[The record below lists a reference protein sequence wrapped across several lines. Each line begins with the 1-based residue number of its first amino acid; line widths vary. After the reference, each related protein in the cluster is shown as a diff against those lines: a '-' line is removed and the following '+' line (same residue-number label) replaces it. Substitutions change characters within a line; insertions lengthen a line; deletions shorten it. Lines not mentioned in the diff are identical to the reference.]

1 MLTEFSA
8 RSASTTYLANA
19 MNSFA
24 SRAFAVAI
32 CLPLFAASAWAQ
44 EADEDWGIKFQSTYV
59 AQSKRAV
66 AAAYTGPNSLIP
78 KKEFSYS
85 FTATAALGYRPWSGA
100 EIYLNPELSQGVPL
114 SGLTGLGGFPNGELA
129 RTSGPTLALYRA
141 RTFIRQT
148 WGLGGESEKVES
160 DLNQLAG
167 TVRTQRLVLTV
178 GTVSI
183 QDLFD
188 DNAYSHDPRTQFLNW
203 ALITHGAY
211 DFAADARGYTSGAA
225 IEYFDDNWA
234 VRFGRFA
241 QPKEPNQMALDDRLL
256 KNYGDQLEIER
267 AHTLLEQPGKV
278 RVLAFRN
285 VAKMSRYSDALAF
298 ATSSRATPDINAV
311 RTGQRV
317 KYGVG
322 VNIEQAI
329 TPDVGVFMR
338 AMWADGNTE
347 TYAYTEMDRS
357 FSLGTLIKGAA
368 WGRAQDTLGVALAVG
383 GLSTPHQRYL
393 QRGGIGFFIG
403 DGALNYRPETIL
415 ETFYSVKLFK
425 GTWLSADA
433 QYIRNP
439 AYNADRGPVKVGTL
453 RLHAEF

>member
-1 MLTEFSA
+1 MTATFFTS
-8 RSASTTYLANA
+8 A
-19 MNSFA
+19 MNSA
-24 SRAFAVAI
+24 VPRAFAVVV
-32 CLPLFAASAWAQ
+32 CLPLLISPTWAQ

-59 AQSKRAV
+59 AQSKRAFS
-66 AAAYTGPNSLIP
+66 AAYSGPNSLIP
-78 KKEFSYS
+78 QKEFSYS
-85 FTATAALGYRPWSGA
+85 FTATAALGFRPWAGA
-100 EIYLNPELSQGVPL
+100 AIYLNPELSQGVPL

-129 RTSGPTLALYRA
+129 RTSGPSLTLYRA

-160 DLNQLAG
+160 DFNQLAG
-167 TVRTQRLVLTV
+167 SVRKQRLVLTV
-178 GTVSI
+178 GTLSI
-183 QDLFD
+183 QDIFD

-225 IEYFDDNWA
+225 IEYFGNDWA
-234 VRFGRFA
+234 VRLGRFA

-256 KNYGDQLEIER
+256 KNYGDQLEVER

-278 RVLAFRN
+278 RLLAFRN
-285 VAKMSRYSDALAF
+285 VAKMSRYSDALAL
-298 ATSSRATPDINAV
+298 ATRGSNTPDLNAV

-329 TPDVGVFMR
+329 TSDIGVFAR

-347 TYAYTEMDRS
+347 AYAYTEMDRS
-357 FSLGTLIKGAA
+357 FSLGTLIKGTA
-368 WGRAQDTLGVALAVG
+368 WGRAQDTFGVALAVG
-383 GLSTPHQRYL
+383 GLSAPHRRYL
-393 QRGGIGFFIG
+393 ERGGIGFFIG
-403 DGALNYRPETIL
+403 DGALNYRSETIV
-415 ETFYSVKLFK
+415 ESFYSVKLFN
-425 GTWLSADA
+425 GAWLSADA

>member
-1 MLTEFSA
+1 MT
-8 RSASTTYLANA
+8 TTYITSA
-19 MNSFA
+19 MNSA
-24 SRAFAVAI
+24 VTRAFAAVA
-32 CLPLFAASAWAQ
+32 CLPLLISPTWAQ

-59 AQSKRAV
+59 AQSKRAFS
-66 AAAYTGPNSLIP
+66 AAYSGPNSLIP
-78 KKEFSYS
+78 QKEFSYS
-85 FTATAALGYRPWSGA
+85 FTATAALGFRPWAGA

-129 RTSGPTLALYRA
+129 RTSGPSPTLYRA

-148 WGLGGESEKVES
+148 WGLDGESEKVES
-160 DLNQLAG
+160 DFNQLAG
-167 TVRTQRLVLTV
+167 TVRKQRLVLTV
-178 GTVSI
+178 GTLAI
-183 QDLFD
+183 QDIFD

-225 IEYFDDNWA
+225 IEYFGNDWA

-241 QPKEPNQMALDDRLL
+241 QPKEPNQMLLDARLF
-256 KNYGDQLEIER
+256 KNYGDQFEIEH

-278 RVLAFRN
+278 RLLAFRN
-285 VAKMSRYSDALAF
+285 VAKMSRYSDALAL
-298 ATSSRATPDINAV
+298 ATFGRTTPDLNSV

-329 TPDVGVFMR
+329 TPNIGVFAR

-347 TYAYTEMDRS
+347 AYAYTEMDRS
-357 FSLGTLIKGAA
+357 FSLGTLVKGSA
-368 WGRAQDTLGVALAVG
+368 WGRAQDTFGIALAVG
-383 GLSTPHQRYL
+383 GLSTPHRRYL
-393 QRGGIGFFIG
+393 ERGGIGFFIG
-403 DGALNYRPETIL
+403 DGALNYRPETIV
-415 ETFYSVKLFK
+415 ETFYSVNLFK
-425 GTWLSADA
+425 GAWLSADA